1 MKKLFILILFISFSA
16 IGAGTKSSTDV
27 STDRAEQ
34 INKLYELAEKHIYNK
49 KYDKSL
55 KLLKSPTKREDL
67 GTKRADIYNL
77 LGFSYRKIDTPNLDK
92 SFAAYIMALELDPN
106 HVGAH
111 EYLGELYLMK
121 NQKDKA
127 ISILSDLEKLV
138 GKDAEEYKDLFS
150 AIEKFKS

>member
-1 MKKLFILILFISFSA
+1 M
-16 IGAGTKSSTDV
+16 
-27 STDRAEQ
+27 
-34 INKLYELAEKHIYNK
+34 
-49 KYDKSL
+49 
-55 KLLKSPTKREDL
+55 
-67 GTKRADIYNL
+67 
-77 LGFSYRKIDTPNLDK
+77 LGFSYRKIDTSNLDK
-92 SFAAYIMALELDPN
+92 SFAAYMMALELDPN